1 MKHKFLFI
9 KIILLTFFF
18 SNFCLNAAQATKQV
32 YIVMKVDNKIITN
45 INIEQE
51 YQYLLALNPALKK
64 IKKEDALNV
73 AKKSFLRER
82 IKEKELKKYYNLNES
97 KTEYLTEAL
106 MAMYQ
111 NIGLKNEAEF
121 QNHLENFN
129 LTIDDVKKKLG
140 IELLWNRFIYEKFKE
155 QVEIDMEELKKKI
168 STNKIQKAY
177 LLSEIVL
184 SLRDGKNIN
193 EKYNLVTKSIS
204 VDGFKNAAIKYSI
217 SDTNKLGGAIGW
229 LTENQ
234 LSEIILKEINKLK
247 VGEFTKPINIPGG
260 YIILKLEKKR
270 DKEITLNFDQE
281 LKKRITH
288 EKNRQLNQFSL
299 IYYNKIKFVTKI
311 DEK

>member
-1 MKHKFLFI
+1 
-9 KIILLTFFF
+9 
-18 SNFCLNAAQATKQV
+18 
-32 YIVMKVDNKIITN
+32 MKVDNKIITN

-97 KTEYLTEAL
+97 KTEYLTETL

-270 DKEITLNFDQE
+270 DKEITHNFEEE